1 MHVAATDEAGVNDL
15 PPQARTQ
22 VLVVGAGPVGL
33 ALALELGLRGV
44 EVTVVEERSR
54 AGAQPRAKTTNVRSM
69 THMRRWGIAGA
80 LRDAAPLPRDYPTDV
95 VFATALFGRQL
106 ALMPNALAGAKRRDP
121 RFPEPAQWAPQYI
134 VEGVMRERIR
144 ALPTVRLLS
153 ATSFVEASQDG
164 AGVRATLRELASGKT
179 RILRA
184 DYLVGADGA
193 RSRVREV
200 IGARMEGEH
209 AFAHNFNVVLRI
221 PELERRPPA
230 PRAIMYWIVNSTS
243 PGVLSPL
250 DRGGLWAFGIMLP
263 PGVREMPDEAIL
275 ARVAAAIGRPME
287 MEIVI
292 RDVWAAHR
300 LIATRYRNG
309 RIFLAGDACHL
320 HPPFGGYGMNL
331 GLADGVD
338 LGWKLAATIAGWGG
352 KALLDSY
359 ETERRPVHQR
369 TIAEAVANYAVLSA
383 HLVKANLDEDSTEGE
398 QARAEVK
405 DQIVA
410 TKTREFYTL
419 GVVLGSRYEHSP
431 VIVDDGSSP
440 PAEHHEKF
448 EPSAHPGCLA
458 PHAWLADGSSL
469 YDRLG
474 PGFTLLQLDDDA
486 DHGAAIAA
494 AAAKAGIPLKRLD
507 LRAERLRDLYGAPL
521 ALVRPDQFVAW
532 RGDMSDA
539 QSLINTIRGSQ
550 PAMETI
556 GKEAAL

>member
-1 MHVAATDEAGVNDL
+1 MRIAAADHAGVNDL
-15 PPQARTQ
+15 PAEARTQ
-22 VLVVGAGPVGL
+22 VLIVGAGPVGL
-33 ALALELGLRGV
+33 ALALELGLRGI
-44 EVTVVEERSR
+44 EVTVVEQRSR
-54 AGAQPRAKTTNVRSM
+54 AGAQPRAKTTNVRTM
-69 THMRRWGIAGA
+69 THMRRWGIAEA

-106 ALMPNALAGAKRRDP
+106 ALIPDALGGAKRRDP
-121 RFPEPAQWAPQYI
+121 RFPEPAQWVPQYI
-134 VEGVMRERIR
+134 VEDVMRERIR
-144 ALPTVRLLS
+144 ALPTVRLLA
-153 ATSFVEASQDG
+153 ATSFVDASQG
-164 AGVRATLRELASGKT
+164 QAGVRATLSELASGGT
-179 RILRA
+179 RVLHA

-200 IGARMEGEH
+200 IGAKMEGEH

-221 PELERRPPA
+221 PELERRPPE
-230 PRAIMYWIVNSTS
+230 PRAIMYWIVNSRS

-250 DRGGLWAFGIMLP
+250 DRDGLWAFGMMLP
-263 PGVREMPDEAIL
+263 PGVREMQDEAIL
-275 ARVAAAIGRPME
+275 AHVAAATGRPME

-309 RIFLAGDACHL
+309 QMFLAGDACHL

-331 GLADGVD
+331 GIADGVD
-338 LGWKLAATIAGWGG
+338 LGWKLAATIEGWGG

-383 HLVKANLDEDSTEGE
+383 HLVKADLDADSTAGE

-405 DQIVA
+405 DQIMA

-431 VIVDDGSSP
+431 IVVNDGSSP
-440 PAEHHEKF
+440 PAEHHAKF

-469 YDRLG
+469 YDHLG
-474 PGFTLLQLDDDA
+474 LGFTLLQLDDDA
-486 DHGAAIAA
+486 GHGAAIAA
-494 AAAKAGIPLKRLD
+494 AAAKVGIPLKRLD

-532 RGDMSDA
+532 RGGIADPQGVID
-539 QSLINTIRGSQ
+539 TIRGSR
-550 PAMETI
+550 PGIETV
-556 GKEAAL
+556 GRGAAL